1 MKRNCWQIK
10 NCMSKEECLAYG
22 EARLNGVHGGIN
34 GGRACWIVVG
44 TFCSCNIKGEFASKN
59 VSCRMC
65 EVYQIVAK
73 EEGDNFK
80 VSALLLPLLD

>member
-10 NCMSKEECLAYG
+10 NCVSKEECLAYG

-44 TFCSCNIKGEFASKN
+44 TFCSCRIHGEFAKKIS
-59 VSCRMC
+59 SCRQC
-65 EVYQIVAK
+65 EVYRLVEQ
-73 EEGDNFK
+73 EEGDDFMI
-80 VSALLLPLLD
+80 SALLLPMLD